1 MEDSMLDEQVVTKFV
16 SDEET
21 LRDTVKELDLREAQ
35 IVYVNT
41 HARFF
46 SNTADVEANRECEAA
61 RKRLFYL
68 FTDGCEDAAWVLKA
82 WNQYRRRLCYH
93 HRADS

>member
-1 MEDSMLDEQVVTKFV
+1 MEMFDEHVVTKFV

-21 LRDTVKELDLREAQ
+21 LRDMVKELDLREAQ
-35 IVYVNT
+35 ITYANA

-61 RKRLFYL
+61 RKRLFDL
-68 FTDGCEDAAWVLKA
+68 FTDGCEDEKWILKA
-82 WNQYRRRLCYH
+82 WNYYRRRLTHH
-93 HRADS
+93 HRAES